1 METNQTKRSMK
12 ETAPGKCLRGINITI
27 NKFFSLK
34 GLAEKVKE
42 AGQVSQGPGASSRLF
57 LTRLVVSRSIV
68 CLQRENR
75 ACFILMHPSA
85 LGWEENLAYILQED
99 GFLAECFAPDSS

>member
-42 AGQVSQGPGASSRLF
+42 AGQVSQGPGASSRLSHQVGGVQEHCESAKGEQS
-57 LTRLVVSRSIV
+57 LLHSYAPRRSW
-68 CLQRENR
+68 
-75 ACFILMHPSA
+75 
-85 LGWEENLAYILQED
+85 LGGKPYLYPPGGWLL
-99 GFLAECFAPDSS
+99 GRVFCP